1 MDWLTIL
8 IVGGIVLVVLA
19 LLIVLL
25 RLQYMRVGPNEI
37 LIVSGGR
44 KNIITLPD
52 GSTKE
57 IGFRYKIG
65 GGAFVNPL
73 TKRAEKMLIEVIP
86 VQFKS
91 PVWRT
96 QNGIPI
102 IAEYAAQVSIDISD
116 YALYLAITHFLSSGR
131 EGIQAVAST
140 ILEGRV
146 REVIGTMTVEQILSE
161 RKEFT
166 EKVFQGVQADLSKLG
181 LTMQSFALED
191 VNDTQGYIEAL
202 SKPQVAAA
210 KYEAVMDQSEKDK
223 EIAIRLAQV
232 KKEGEIARLQA
243 DAEVAA
249 KSWENEIK
257 KAELQVNVNQK
268 RAHADMAYELARFKI
283 QQDLTKEQ
291 YAVKKVEM
299 QETTRLEEMNIE
311 KKQKELDANVIK
323 PSEARKKQVMA
334 EADAESYRILTES
347 KGKMEA
353 KKAEDAADAERIRLI
368 GQAEAESLASRAKAY
383 EKYNQAALYERTLD
397 KLPELAKNIAEPLSK
412 LDKIVMIESDGKL
425 GTSKITGQVTEIL
438 AQLPEVVQALTG
450 VDLKKFMKDKLNKD
464 EK

>member
-1 MDWLTIL
+1 
-8 IVGGIVLVVLA
+8 
-19 LLIVLL
+19 
-25 RLQYMRVGPNEI
+25 
-37 LIVSGGR
+37 
-44 KNIITLPD
+44 
-52 GSTKE
+52 
-57 IGFRYKIG
+57 
-65 GGAFVNPL
+65 
-73 TKRAEKMLIEVIP
+73 
-86 VQFKS
+86 
-91 PVWRT
+91 
-96 QNGIPI
+96 
-102 IAEYAAQVSIDISD
+102 
-116 YALYLAITHFLSSGR
+116 
-131 EGIQAVAST
+131 
-140 ILEGRV
+140 
-146 REVIGTMTVEQILSE
+146 
-161 RKEFT
+161 
-166 EKVFQGVQADLSKLG
+166 
-181 LTMQSFALED
+181 

-353 KKAEDAADAERIRLI
+353 KKAEDAAEAERIRLI